1 MQKRVW
7 KSVLS
12 IVLVLTLAVLTVLPS
27 LAAVDKPDAN
37 PILIVSGFTE
47 YVLQNTETG
56 EKLKLSDIV
65 NGDDDERRPRRA
77 AGRVERSLWRLG

>member
-12 IVLVLTLAVLTVLPS
+12 IVLVLALAVLTVLPS

-37 PILIVSGFTE
+37 PILIVAGFTE

-56 EKLKLSDIV
+56 EKSFPPCFC
-65 NGDDDERRPRRA
+65 RQPYPCRP
-77 AGRVERSLWRLG
+77 G